1 MYALSGN
8 FTAERRFPLGVLS
21 SKSLRLMLVCVR
33 LPFTLGLTETNS
45 NFRWPPA
52 TASHVTR
59 GDEPSQG
66 SRASYQQEWLPQT
79 YLMVPRQPND
89 AAFNAGR
96 RRCGRVNGP
105 TA

>member
-8 FTAERRFPLGVLS
+8 LTAERRFPLGVLS

-33 LPFTLGLTETNS
+33 LPFTLGFTETNS

-66 SRASYQQEWLPQT
+66 SRASYQQEWIPQT
-79 YLMVPRQPND
+79 YPMVPRPQND
-89 AAFNAGR
+89 SACNAAQWR
-96 RRCGRVNGP
+96 VWPVNG
-105 TA
+105 